1 MIVVIL
7 VLLALT
13 VWATAGMPATGAA
26 PSAHGDADVLIS
38 APEVRSRGPPASS
51 VRLARPTA
59 EVPVLS
65 VRPAVHE
72 QSPQCRSA
80 AMPSAG
86 PHPTDP

>member
-1 MIVVIL
+1 MILVIL

-26 PSAHGDADVLIS
+26 PSAPGDADVVIP

-65 VRPAVHE
+65 VRPAVPR
-72 QSPQCRSA
+72 SVRSA
-80 AMPSAG
+80 NDVPSAG